1 MTSSYRDPS
10 VMAALAYQAEQEKQR
25 KEQEQPSFLDIAGRT
40 ALGLGAATLA
50 GVGIARGLRR
60 NAASPV
66 TVQDLSANA
75 EEVVRRAARSSSTP
89 PPSRPSIPAGVARQ
103 QATEEFTRQARTERP
118 GGVQQVSIRDLGPTW
133 RTPSAAEN
141 KATLA
146 FLQDVVLPTEQALTQ
161 PRLPAGI
168 DVSQTNA
175 ALGDLTPR
183 ALPAARSTLTDYLTQ
198 KGYVES
204 VSTGTPYSVSDVAE
218 LAKRPAVESAG
229 DAGDRF
235 IQEYQQLAENQSR
248 ADRRVQAGL
257 REREMQ
263 IRGAGERALAELQQ
277 ESLVAKQQARTGFN
291 VDQAINALDSGEDQ
305 QTGRIKLQLQRNEDL
320 DLGQIEVLED
330 VAEYNR
336 IQGMEQDEPI
346 NRVASQLSDGLPLD
360 QAEEAGTAAQKFV
373 AAELVRQR
381 PSREPLLDIENKMYD
396 LVATAAQTGLKLDTK
411 RALSILTNPNVELTF
426 DEMKAFQSS
435 PELGKLALRGQSYA
449 PGQQQTG
456 RIMEIRSAASGTEQ
470 AKGMG
475 ERLKEEGYLSRPVG
489 RGELRG
495 LSALNREALE
505 TGIEEIP
512 VSYEETLISTP
523 ETLEKARQDLKK
535 AQGSLRTSQMNKLFT
550 SSTEPGLLSLRTTG
564 GVVPITTTEFKR
576 TYRPAAIEALEEAA
590 QIQSGT
596 LEYPDLIKASYGSTS
611 NPSLLAKTIGS
622 RFAEKLAQQGL
633 PLESNDPYAA
643 HTLASLAMGGTSGS
657 LALSDYAKR
666 AGRMESRGLTS
677 RTGQVAGFVPG
688 PRPEEVSEAVA
699 TSTYPYQGRGT
710 YTSRG
715 IVQPAEQPVGGQTA
729 LDILERQG
737 RRAIE
742 STPTTASPLAPGGI
756 SSFYAEGYENP
767 AQSYLAGKLE
777 EQKSRLE
784 RQQQQSSRNLRRFGL
799 TP

>member
-66 TVQDLSANA
+66 TVRDLSADA
-75 EEVVRRAARSSSTP
+75 EETVRRAARSSSTP
-89 PPSRPSIPAGVARQ
+89 PPSRPSPPAGVARQ
-103 QATEEFTRQARTERP
+103 QAAEEFTRQARSERP
-118 GGVQQVSIRDLGPTW
+118 GGVRQADLVNLISP
-133 RTPSAAEN
+133 AES
-141 KATLA
+141 
-146 FLQDVVLPTEQALTQ
+146 
-161 PRLPAGI
+161 
-168 DVSQTNA
+168 VSQTNA

-204 VSTGTPYSVSDVAE
+204 ISTGTPYSVSDVAE
-218 LAKRPAVESAG
+218 LAKRPAVESVG

-277 ESLVAKQQARTGFN
+277 ESLVAKQQASTGFN

-346 NRVASQLSDGLPLD
+346 NRVASQLPDGLPLD

>member
-66 TVQDLSANA
+66 TVRDLSADA
-75 EEVVRRAARSSSTP
+75 EETVRRAARSSSTP
-89 PPSRPSIPAGVARQ
+89 PPSRPSPPAGVARQ
-103 QATEEFTRQARTERP
+103 QAAEEFTRQARSERP
-118 GGVQQVSIRDLGPTW
+118 GGVRQADLVNLISP
-133 RTPSAAEN
+133 AES
-141 KATLA
+141 
-146 FLQDVVLPTEQALTQ
+146 
-161 PRLPAGI
+161 
-168 DVSQTNA
+168 VSQTNA

-204 VSTGTPYSVSDVAE
+204 ISTGTPYSVSDVAE
-218 LAKRPAVESAG
+218 LAKRPAVESVG

-277 ESLVAKQQARTGFN
+277 ESLVAKQQASTGFN

-346 NRVASQLSDGLPLD
+346 NRVASQLPDGLPLD

-666 AGRMESRGLTS
+666 AGRMGSRGLTS
-677 RTGQVAGFVPG
+677 RTGQVANFVPG
-688 PRPEEVSEAVA
+688 PRPEEVSEAIA

>member
-66 TVQDLSANA
+66 TVRDLSADA
-75 EEVVRRAARSSSTP
+75 EETVRRAARSSSTP
-89 PPSRPSIPAGVARQ
+89 PPSRPSPPAGVARQ
-103 QATEEFTRQARTERP
+103 QAAEEFTRQARSERP
-118 GGVQQVSIRDLGPTW
+118 GGVRQADLVNLISP
-133 RTPSAAEN
+133 AES
-141 KATLA
+141 
-146 FLQDVVLPTEQALTQ
+146 
-161 PRLPAGI
+161 
-168 DVSQTNA
+168 VSQTNA

-204 VSTGTPYSVSDVAE
+204 ISTGTPYSVSDVAE
-218 LAKRPAVESAG
+218 LAKRPAVESVG

-277 ESLVAKQQARTGFN
+277 ESLVAKQQASTGFN

-346 NRVASQLSDGLPLD
+346 NRVASQLPDGLPLD

-505 TGIEEIP
+505 TGLEEIP

>member
-89 PPSRPSIPAGVARQ
+89 PPSRPSIPAGVTRQ
-103 QATEEFTRQARTERP
+103 QATEEFTRQARSERP
-118 GGVQQVSIRDLGPTW
+118 GGVRQADLVNLISP
-133 RTPSAAEN
+133 AE
-141 KATLA
+141 
-146 FLQDVVLPTEQALTQ
+146 
-161 PRLPAGI
+161 G
-168 DVSQTNA
+168 VSQTNA

-204 VSTGTPYSVSDVAE
+204 VSTGTFYSVSDVAE

-346 NRVASQLSDGLPLD
+346 NRVASQLPDGLPLD

>member
-66 TVQDLSANA
+66 TVRDLSADA
-75 EEVVRRAARSSSTP
+75 EETVRRAARSSSTP
-89 PPSRPSIPAGVARQ
+89 PPSRPSPPAGVARQ
-103 QATEEFTRQARTERP
+103 QAAEEFTRQARSERP
-118 GGVQQVSIRDLGPTW
+118 GGVRQADLVNLISP
-133 RTPSAAEN
+133 AES
-141 KATLA
+141 
-146 FLQDVVLPTEQALTQ
+146 
-161 PRLPAGI
+161 
-168 DVSQTNA
+168 VSQTNA

-204 VSTGTPYSVSDVAE
+204 ISTGTPYSVSDVAE
-218 LAKRPAVESAG
+218 LAKRPAVESVG

-277 ESLVAKQQARTGFN
+277 ESLVAKQQASTGFN

-346 NRVASQLSDGLPLD
+346 NRVASQLPDGLPLD

-381 PSREPLLDIENKMYD
+381 PSREPMLDIENKMYD